1 MPCGPTI
8 RWKRSKPKV
17 KPTDETW
24 TTLKV
29 LTWTTGYLS
38 EKGVANARRE
48 AEWLLC
54 EATGL
59 DRVGLYLNFEKPM
72 NDEEL
77 SAYRGLVAR
86 RGKREPLQHIL
97 GSQEFDGLSFAVSPA
112 VLIPRHDTET
122 LLEQALKQAPHARS
136 ILDIG
141 TGSGCIAIALA
152 KRLPE
157 AAVTAVD
164 LSPEALAVA
173 QRNAESHAVDVEF
186 LLGSFF
192 EPLAGRRFEL
202 IVSNPPYITTDDL
215 NRLQPEVRDHEPRLA
230 LDGGPDGLAAYRVI
244 ISQAAAHLE
253 PNGWLLFE
261 VGAGQSEDVAALLV
275 QAGFGGIITASDPG
289 GIERVV
295 GGCHGA

>member
-1 MPCGPTI
+1 M
-8 RWKRSKPKV
+8 S
-17 KPTDETW
+17 TDADIW

-29 LTWTTGYLS
+29 LTWTTGYLA

-59 DRVGLYLNFEKPM
+59 DRVGLYLNFDKPM
-72 NDEEL
+72 SDDEL
-77 SAYRGLVAR
+77 AAYRALVAR

-97 GSQEFDGLSFAVSPA
+97 GTQEFDGLTFEVSPA

-122 LLEQALKQAPHARS
+122 LLEQALQHAPHPRS

-152 KRLPE
+152 KRLPG

-164 LSPEALAVA
+164 LSAEALVVA
-173 QRNAESHAVDVEF
+173 QRNAELHGAAVE
-186 LLGSFF
+186 LLQGSFF
-192 EPLAGRRFEL
+192 EPVAGRRFEL
-202 IVSNPPYITTDDL
+202 IVSNPPYITTADL
-215 NRLQPEVRDHEPRLA
+215 AGLQPEVRDYEPNLA
-230 LDGGPDGLAAYRVI
+230 LDGGADGLDAYRAIV
-244 ISQAAAHLE
+244 SQAADHLQ
-253 PNGWLLFE
+253 PGGWLWFE
-261 VGAGQSEDVAALLV
+261 VGAGQAADVAALLA

-295 GGCHGA
+295 GGYHGA

>member
-1 MPCGPTI
+1 M
-8 RWKRSKPKV
+8 
-17 KPTDETW
+17 PTDADIW

-29 LTWTTGYLS
+29 LTWTTGYLA

-59 DRVGLYLNFEKPM
+59 DRVGLYLNFDKPM
-72 NDEEL
+72 SDEEL
-77 SAYRGLVAR
+77 AAYRALVVR

-97 GSQEFDGLSFAVSPA
+97 GSQEFDGLTFEVSPA

-122 LLEQALKQAPHARS
+122 LLEQVLQHAPSSRT

-157 AAVTAVD
+157 ATITAVD
-164 LSPEALAVA
+164 LSPDALVVA
-173 QRNAESHAVDVEF
+173 QRNAEQHSVAIEF
-186 LLGSFF
+186 LQGSFF
-192 EPLAGRRFEL
+192 EPLAGRRFDL
-202 IVSNPPYITTDDL
+202 IVSNPPYITTADL
-215 NRLQPEVRDHEPRLA
+215 AGLQPEVRDFEPNLA
-230 LDGGPDGLAAYRVI
+230 LHGGADGLDAYRAI
-244 ISQAAAHLE
+244 IAQAADHLQ
-253 PNGWLLFE
+253 PGGWLWFE
-261 VGAGQSEDVAALLV
+261 VGAGQATDVAALLA
-275 QAGFGGIITASDPG
+275 QAGFNGIITASDPG

-295 GGCHGA
+295 GGYHGA

>member
-1 MPCGPTI
+1 M
-8 RWKRSKPKV
+8 
-17 KPTDETW
+17 PTDADIW

-29 LTWTTGYLS
+29 LTWTTGYLA

-59 DRVGLYLNFEKPM
+59 DRVGLYLNFDKPM
-72 NDEEL
+72 SDEEL
-77 SAYRGLVAR
+77 AAYRALVAR

-97 GSQEFDGLSFAVSPA
+97 GSQEFDGLTFDVSPA

-122 LLEQALKQAPHARS
+122 LLEQVLQHAPSSRT

-157 AAVTAVD
+157 ATITAVD
-164 LSPEALAVA
+164 LSPDALVVA
-173 QRNAESHAVDVEF
+173 QRNAEQHSVAIE
-186 LLGSFF
+186 LLQGSFF
-192 EPLAGRRFEL
+192 EPVAGRRFEL
-202 IVSNPPYITTDDL
+202 IVSNPPYITTADL
-215 NRLQPEVRDHEPRLA
+215 ATLQPEVRDFEPNLA
-230 LDGGPDGLAAYRVI
+230 LHGGADGLDAYRAI
-244 ISQAAAHLE
+244 IAQAADHLQ
-253 PNGWLLFE
+253 PGGWLWFE
-261 VGAGQSEDVAALLV
+261 VGAGQATDVAALLA
-275 QAGFGGIITASDPG
+275 QAGFNGIITASDPG

-295 GGCHGA
+295 GGYHGA

>member
-1 MPCGPTI
+1 
-8 RWKRSKPKV
+8 V

-29 LTWTTGYLS
+29 LTWTAGYLS

-59 DRVGLYLNFEKPM
+59 DRVGLYLNFEKPL

-77 SAYRGLVAR
+77 AAYRGLVAR

-97 GSQEFDGLSFAVSPA
+97 GSQEFDGLSFMVSPA

-122 LLEQALKQAPHARS
+122 LLEQALKQAPHARN

-164 LSPEALAVA
+164 LSPGALAVA
-173 QRNAESHAVDVEF
+173 QRNAEQHGVAIE
-186 LLGSFF
+186 LLQGSFF
-192 EPLAGRRFEL
+192 EPVAGRRFEL
-202 IVSNPPYITTDDL
+202 IVSNPPYITSDDL

-261 VGAGQSEDVAALLV
+261 VGAGQSEDVAVLLA
-275 QAGFGGIITASDPG
+275 QAGFGDIITASDPG

>member
-1 MPCGPTI
+1 M
-8 RWKRSKPKV
+8 
-17 KPTDETW
+17 PTDADIW

-29 LTWTTGYLS
+29 LTWTTGYLA

-59 DRVGLYLNFEKPM
+59 DRVGLYLNFDKPM
-72 NDEEL
+72 SDEEL
-77 SAYRGLVAR
+77 AAYRALVAR

-97 GSQEFDGLSFAVSPA
+97 GSQEFDGLTFEVSPA

-122 LLEQALKQAPHARS
+122 LLEQALQQVPRPRS

-157 AAVTAVD
+157 ATVTAVD
-164 LSPEALAVA
+164 LSAEALAVA
-173 QRNAESHAVDVEF
+173 QRNAEQHGVAIE
-186 LLGSFF
+186 LLQGSFF

-202 IVSNPPYITTDDL
+202 IVSNPPYITTADL
-215 NRLQPEVRDHEPRLA
+215 ASLQPEVRDFEPNLA
-230 LDGGPDGLAAYRVI
+230 LDGGPDGLAAYRAI
-244 ISQAAAHLE
+244 IAQAADHLQ
-253 PNGWLLFE
+253 PGGWLWFE
-261 VGAGQSEDVAALLV
+261 VGAGQATDVAALLA
-275 QAGFGGIITASDPG
+275 QAGFNGIITASDPG

-295 GGCHGA
+295 GGYHGA

>member
-1 MPCGPTI
+1 M
-8 RWKRSKPKV
+8 
-17 KPTDETW
+17 PTDADIW

-29 LTWTTGYLS
+29 LTWTTGYLA

-59 DRVGLYLNFEKPM
+59 DRVGLYLNFDKPLS
-72 NDEEL
+72 DEEL
-77 SAYRGLVAR
+77 AAYRALVVR

-97 GSQEFDGLSFAVSPA
+97 GSQEFDGLTFEVSPA

-122 LLEQALKQAPHARS
+122 LLEQALQHAPSSRT

-157 AAVTAVD
+157 ATITAVD
-164 LSPEALAVA
+164 LSPDALVVA
-173 QRNAESHAVDVEF
+173 QRNAEQHSVAIEF
-186 LLGSFF
+186 LQGSFF
-192 EPLAGRRFEL
+192 EPLAGRRFDL
-202 IVSNPPYITTDDL
+202 IVSNPPYITTADL
-215 NRLQPEVRDHEPRLA
+215 AGLQPEVRDFEPNLA
-230 LDGGPDGLAAYRVI
+230 LHGGADGLDAYRAI
-244 ISQAAAHLE
+244 IAQAADHLQ
-253 PNGWLLFE
+253 PGGWLWFE
-261 VGAGQSEDVAALLV
+261 VGAGQATDVAALLA
-275 QAGFGGIITASDPG
+275 QAGFNGIITASDPG

-295 GGCHGA
+295 GGYHGA

>member
-1 MPCGPTI
+1 M
-8 RWKRSKPKV
+8 
-17 KPTDETW
+17 PTDADIW

-29 LTWTTGYLS
+29 LTWTTGYLA

-59 DRVGLYLNFEKPM
+59 DRVGLYLNFDKPM
-72 NDEEL
+72 SDEEL
-77 SAYRGLVAR
+77 AAYRALVAR

-97 GSQEFDGLSFAVSPA
+97 GSQEFDGLTFEVSPA

-122 LLEQALKQAPHARS
+122 LLEQALQHAPSSRT

-157 AAVTAVD
+157 ATITAVD
-164 LSPEALAVA
+164 LSPDALVVA
-173 QRNAESHAVDVEF
+173 QRNAEQHSVAIEF
-186 LLGSFF
+186 LQGSFF
-192 EPLAGRRFEL
+192 EPLAGRRFDL
-202 IVSNPPYITTDDL
+202 IVSNPPYITTADL
-215 NRLQPEVRDHEPRLA
+215 AGLQPEVRDFEPNLA
-230 LDGGPDGLAAYRVI
+230 LHGGADGLDAYRAI
-244 ISQAAAHLE
+244 IAQAADHLQ
-253 PNGWLLFE
+253 PGGWLWFE
-261 VGAGQSEDVAALLV
+261 VGAGQATDVAALLA
-275 QAGFGGIITASDPG
+275 QAGFNGIITASDPG

-295 GGCHGA
+295 GGYHGA

>member
-1 MPCGPTI
+1 M
-8 RWKRSKPKV
+8 
-17 KPTDETW
+17 PTDADIW

-29 LTWTTGYLS
+29 LTWTTGYLA

-59 DRVGLYLNFEKPM
+59 DRVGLYLNFDKPM
-72 NDEEL
+72 SDEEL
-77 SAYRGLVAR
+77 AAYRALVVR

-97 GSQEFDGLSFAVSPA
+97 GSQEFDGLTFEVSPA

-122 LLEQALKQAPHARS
+122 LLEQALQHAPSSRT

-157 AAVTAVD
+157 ATITAVD
-164 LSPEALAVA
+164 LSPDALVVA
-173 QRNAESHAVDVEF
+173 QRNAEQHSVAIEF
-186 LLGSFF
+186 LQGSFF
-192 EPLAGRRFEL
+192 EPLAGRRFDL
-202 IVSNPPYITTDDL
+202 IVSNPPYITTADL
-215 NRLQPEVRDHEPRLA
+215 AGLQPEVRDFEPNLA
-230 LDGGPDGLAAYRVI
+230 LHGGADGLDAYRAI
-244 ISQAAAHLE
+244 IAQAADHLQ
-253 PNGWLLFE
+253 PGGWLWFE
-261 VGAGQSEDVAALLV
+261 VGAGQATDVAALLA
-275 QAGFGGIITASDPG
+275 QAGFNGIITASDPG

-295 GGCHGA
+295 GGYHGA